1 MALTKKIRK
10 YQAILLEILEQ
21 EKIDYNGTKYQE
33 LEDQIISDLER
44 NHFQLIRVGWADDTR
59 CLDIKLQFDI
69 KPDGKIWIQE
79 NLTETAI
86 DDELLK
92 RGVPAS
98 DIVLGMQPPAYRQFS
113 EFAVG

>member
-1 MALTKKIRK
+1 MALTKKIK
-10 YQAILLEILEQ
+10 QYQSILLEILEQ
-21 EKIDYNGTKYQE
+21 ERSDYTGTRYQE
-33 LEDQIISDLER
+33 LEDQIIADLER

-79 NLTETAI
+79 NLTDTAV

-92 RGVPAS
+92 RGVPAT
-98 DIVLGMQPPAYRQFS
+98 DIVLGMQPPSYRQFS